1 MYVKMGWDRQ
11 ISRII
16 SREEKGGV
24 TACVQQGQSQPSNEM
39 QKGETRDCQTRGGE
53 KKMAISV
60 RTCKERWSP
69 LLYKLYIQLR
79 RGQMNFFSLRLQW
92 HFLETC
98 PKRKKKNL
106 TISFPLSLILSSLLP
121 YINGLLLTT
130 SFRTWTWMCSFCS
143 PEGCP
148 NHCLKGKGDSSRY
161 LHLQTRIQLF

>member
-60 RTCKERWSP
+60 RTCKER
-69 LLYKLYIQLR
+69 
-79 RGQMNFFSLRLQW
+79 
-92 HFLETC
+92 
-98 PKRKKKNL
+98 
-106 TISFPLSLILSSLLP
+106 
-121 YINGLLLTT
+121 
-130 SFRTWTWMCSFCS
+130 
-143 PEGCP
+143 
-148 NHCLKGKGDSSRY
+148 
-161 LHLQTRIQLF
+161 